1 MASSQIKL
9 LNYKELCDHEKQ
21 NYISSHNFSA
31 LLLNKRIKSPNIAK
45 KLNVQL
51 PIDNIINMCACSLN
65 KVNSFFDDISIYI
78 KSVTIQSLENV
89 SVKMNMFMGW

>member
-9 LNYKELCDHEKQ
+9 LNYKEFCDYEKQ
-21 NYISSHNFSA
+21 NYNFNHNFSA
-31 LLLNKRIKSPNIAK
+31 LLSNKRIKGPNFAK

-78 KSVTIQSLENV
+78 RSVTIQSLENV
-89 SVKMNMFMGW
+89 SIKMNMFMGW